1 MFNCRM
7 VLAAVMLA
15 VLTACEALSAPTA
28 TPTPSSTPT
37 ETSTPTL
44 TATATSSP
52 TATATPTASST
63 PTITLTPSATPT
75 ETVTPTPS
83 NTPGPVAAF
92 TYDNWERVSLS
103 GELLTRLVSTPF
115 IAFVNQNNR
124 DTQGDARTPQP
135 DTGLQT
141 LYYVA
146 PGITGLVPILEMSA
160 ATGSQVFVAPSGDV
174 FAYLRLDPPSLAGLY
189 IVDLVSN
196 FSGRVLPITSLVQR
210 GFVSEPVWA
219 PDGSRMA
226 ITLATGY
233 DLDIYTVRRDGTN
246 PTPIV
251 RSGAY
256 EFFPAWSPDGRFLA
270 FVSDVGICR
279 SWIPGEADTC
289 DGTGAP
295 PPTAGTLFVIELATG
310 EVTPLGTQLIAEPPR
325 WINDRQ
331 IVFASGQPAFGDAE
345 RSLWIVD
352 VFERVPRQF
361 RLLDGRDDPLKL
373 AEVWSPD
380 GRFVLYQAAGVTTE
394 IVLATSAG
402 VEVGRIDTLAF
413 PRFGM
418 AAAWSPDGSRLA
430 IGGVGGQCP
439 YGVIVLRETL
449 EFVARGNPPPSMC
462 DPVYSPD
469 GRFIAFVGINPRV
482 DGRRDVYF
490 ANSNGFG
497 AQNVTASLRGQIEL
511 LGWVG
516 ARGR

>member
-1 MFNCRM
+1 MFNRRLLL
-7 VLAAVMLA
+7 VA
-15 VLTACEALSAPTA
+15 VLLAFLTGCQALSAPTP
-28 TPTPSSTPT
+28 TPTPSATPT
-37 ETSTPTL
+37 ETATATL
-44 TATATSSP
+44 TLTPTSSP
-52 TATATPTASST
+52 TATATATVTPTAT
-63 PTITLTPSATPT
+63 VTDIPSPTPT
-75 ETVTPTPS
+75 ETISPTPS
-83 NTPGPVAAF
+83 NTPGPVAVF
-92 TYDNWERVSLS
+92 TYDNWERVAFSDD
-103 GELLTRLVSTPF
+103 LLGRLVNTPF
-115 IAFVNQNNR
+115 IAFINQNNR
-124 DTQGDARTPQP
+124 ETVGDVRTPQP

-146 PGITGLVPILEMSA
+146 PGVTGLVPILEMSDT
-160 ATGSQVFVAPSGDV
+160 TGGQVFMAPSGDV
-174 FAYLRLDPPSLAGLY
+174 FAYLRQDTPSLAGLY
-189 IVDLVSN
+189 IVDLVSD
-196 FSGRVLPITSLVQR
+196 FSGRVLPLETLVQR

-219 PDGSRMA
+219 PDGSRLA
-226 ITLATGY
+226 ITLATAY
-233 DLDIYTVRRDGTN
+233 DLDIYTIRRDGTN

-256 EFFPAWSPDGRFLA
+256 EFFPAWSPDGRYLA

-279 SWIPGEADTC
+279 SWIPGDVDTC
-289 DGTGAP
+289 DGTEAP

-310 EVTPLGTQLIAEPPR
+310 QVTPLATQLISEPPR

-331 IVFASGQPAFGDAE
+331 IVFASGQPALGDPE

-352 VFERVPRQF
+352 ITERIPRQF
-361 RLLDGRDDPLKL
+361 TLVDGRDDPLKL

-380 GRFVLYQAAGVTTE
+380 GRFVLYQAAGASTE
-394 IVLATSAG
+394 IVLATSSG
-402 VEVGRIDTLAF
+402 DEVGRLDALAF

-418 AAAWSPDGSRLA
+418 AAAWSPDGTRLA
-430 IGGVGGQCP
+430 VGGVGGQCP
-439 YGVIVLRETL
+439 YGVVVLRETL

-469 GRFIAFVGINPRV
+469 GRFIAFIGINPRV

-516 ARGR
+516 ARGS